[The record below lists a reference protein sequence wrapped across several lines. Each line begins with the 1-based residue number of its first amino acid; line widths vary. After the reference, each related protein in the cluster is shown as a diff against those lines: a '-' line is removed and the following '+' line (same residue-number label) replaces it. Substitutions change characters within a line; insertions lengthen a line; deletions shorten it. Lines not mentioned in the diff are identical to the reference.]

1 MQKKEYNELYK
12 KYIKLRKCLEN
23 SLKNESNLKKEL
35 RDVMKDRG
43 EGNEFNES
51 NYIVMILE
59 EEPENPIQQVE
70 TII

>member
-51 NYIVMILE
+51 NYRVMILE
-59 EEPENPIQQVE
+59 EEPENTIQQVE

>member
-51 NYIVMILE
+51 NYRVMILE